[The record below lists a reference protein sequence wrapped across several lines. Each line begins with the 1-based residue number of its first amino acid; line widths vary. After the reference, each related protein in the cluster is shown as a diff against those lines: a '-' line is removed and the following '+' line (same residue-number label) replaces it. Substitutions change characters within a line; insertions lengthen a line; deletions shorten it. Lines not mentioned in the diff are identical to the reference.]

1 MPGEIMAAWGLLLS
15 DASQTERT
23 SNGDSCHKDPR
34 GARAADLS
42 MSPTTTGAVRAIGL
56 IIPELNGEARRP
68 GGYACQPRTCRSLT

>member
-1 MPGEIMAAWGLLLS
+1 MLGKSWRAWGLLPS

-23 SNGDSCHKDPR
+23 SHGDSCHKDPR

-56 IIPELNGEARRP
+56 IIPELNGKLDGLAVRVP
-68 GGYACQPRTCRSLT
+68 TPNVSLV